1 MSKKT
6 GLPFRETVNHF
17 EAQGT
22 KDGLVEASGALKT
35 IAVGFIKIANDIRW
49 LGSGPRC
56 GIGEIY
62 LPEIQPGS
70 SMMPGKVNPV
80 IPESLIQIGAQVIGN
95 DLVITLGGQGGNFE
109 LNAMMPVMAHNLIQ
123 SIQILAAGGDNFRK
137 RCIEGLRANEQRCR
151 EMVEQ
156 SLALATA
163 LAPEIGYERAAEI
176 AKKAYTSNKTVKEV
190 TREEGLFPEEKLDSL
205 LDPRRMTDGGILK

>member
-1 MSKKT
+1 MIK
-6 GLPFRETVNHF
+6 GNDGNFRIERDSMEEVRVP
-17 EAQGT
+17 
-22 KDGLVEASGALKT
+22 KGAY
-35 IAVGFIKIANDIRW
+35 F
-49 LGSGPRC
+49 
-56 GIGEIY
+56 
-62 LPEIQPGS
+62 
-70 SMMPGKVNPV
+70 
-80 IPESLIQIGAQVIGN
+80 GAQVIGN

-137 RCIEGLRANEQRCR
+137 RCIEGLRANEQRCA

-176 AKKAYTSNKTVKEV
+176 AKKAYTSNKTIKEV
-190 TREEGLFPEEKLDSL
+190 VKEEGLFSEEKLDSL
-205 LDPRRMTDGGILK
+205 LNPRRMTDGGILK